1 MTDIEFTQLIEK
13 SVRVND
19 VLHDASPFKSPF
31 SAWITR
37 KALFAGNADFLEEAI
52 QSCENNMDRMIEAA
66 RRTINGDTPDYKGE
80 SDIFVPDAIFKLR
93 LMKSIVEN
101 ADENQQFCFAFKE
114 ESTPAWGWMRTT
126 PVLMRLEECNR
137 RPKIDIM
144 FNSKTV
150 SFEANNAGD
159 VVKYQL
165 IDVIENVRIGKQ
177 FWKYQ
182 DDQLLIKADIKY
194 VRKRMSDLIYKRD
207 RLESASL
214 CNLDM
219 SDEDIILVINELNM
233 LLEKAKE
240 ANEIKTCCQC
250 HSHFVM
256 TNDACKSY
264 INRGLTIPKRCYPC
278 RVANRKEKQ

>member
-13 SVRVND
+13 SDRVID
-19 VLHDASPFKSPF
+19 VLHDANPFKSPF

-37 KALFAGNADFLEEAI
+37 KALFAGNADILDNAI
-52 QSCENNMDRMIEAA
+52 QSCENNMDHLIEAA
-66 RRTINGDTPDYKGE
+66 RRTINGDTPDYKGD

-101 ADENQQFCFAFKE
+101 ATEDQRFCFAFKE
-114 ESTPAWGWMRTT
+114 ESTPTWGWMRTT
-126 PVLMRLEECNR
+126 PVLMLLKECDR
-137 RPKIDIM
+137 RPRIDIM
-144 FNSKTV
+144 FNSKTM
-150 SFEANNAGD
+150 SFEANNVGD
-159 VVKYQL
+159 IVKYQL
-165 IDVIENVRIGKQ
+165 LDVIEKIQIGKQ
-177 FWKYQ
+177 FWMYQ
-182 DDQLLIKADIKY
+182 DDQLLVKADLKY
-194 VRKRMSDLIYKRD
+194 VRKCMSDLIYKRD

-219 SDEDIILVINELNM
+219 SAEDIILVINELNI
-233 LLEKAKE
+233 LLAKAKE

-264 INRGLTIPKRCYPC
+264 INRGLAIPKRCYPC
-278 RVANRKEKQ
+278 RVANRKENQ